1 MKHSITIANLD
12 GIEEAA
18 ARFLKETAG
27 RNFIAL
33 YAPMGAG
40 KTTFTSALCRV
51 KGVDPRNISSPTF
64 AIVNEYLTPEG
75 ESIFHFDFYRI
86 KRIEEALDL
95 GFYDY
100 IDSGALCIAEWP
112 ENIEPLIPEDAL
124 RVTIEVNPDSS
135 RVLLW
140 ED

>member
-51 KGVDPRNISSPTF
+51 KGVDPKNISSPTF
-64 AIVNEYLTPEG
+64 AIVNEYITAAG
-75 ESIFHFDFYRI
+75 ENIFHFDFYRI

-112 ENIEPLIPEDAL
+112 ENIEPLIPEDAI
-124 RVTIEVNPDSS
+124 RVTIKVNPDSS

>member
-1 MKHSITIANLD
+1 MKHSITIASLD
-12 GIEEAA
+12 EIDSAA
-18 ARFLKETAG
+18 ARFLEETAG

-40 KTTFTSALCRV
+40 KTTFTSALCRA
-51 KGVDPRNISSPTF
+51 KGVNPKEISSPTF

-112 ENIEPLIPEDAL
+112 ENIEPIIPEDAL
-124 RVTIEVNPDSS
+124 KVSIEVRPDSS
-135 RVLLW
+135 RILLW

>member
-18 ARFLKETAG
+18 ARFLEETAG
-27 RNFIAL
+27 RHFIAL

-51 KGVDPRNISSPTF
+51 KGVDPKDISSPTF
-64 AIVNEYLTPEG
+64 AIVNEYITAAG

-124 RVTIEVNPDSS
+124 KVKISVNPDSS
-135 RVLLW
+135 RVVFW